1 MKNGLTN
8 ELNDLDI
15 CLNRILR
22 NPLSYENYEQFNQ
35 GYNVDL
41 KPAIQS
47 QVDLINGQISRL
59 ASTLK

>member
-1 MKNGLTN
+1 
-8 ELNDLDI
+8 
-15 CLNRILR
+15 
-22 NPLSYENYEQFNQ
+22 
-35 GYNVDL
+35 L